1 VALAVDLERE
11 QDLEELRR
19 IAQTLRAQN
28 ELLLA
33 ALAAKSREVERLR
46 GKPGDLQLTL
56 KMIEALQAKA
66 KVAEDAVQRAEAER
80 AEAEHKQRAAER
92 ARQRAEHARQPA
104 GPTPQPMLPVIER
117 EFTLDEADR
126 ACPSCGGALRPWA
139 GQFEESELIDV
150 IEVSYEL
157 VKVKQQKYVCR
168 CGGCVETAL
177 GPERATPGSRYSL
190 AFAIKVVLDK
200 WLDHIPL
207 ERQCRILERHGLVVT
222 SQTLWD
228 LANVVARRL
237 ASLDAALE
245 AHVLQRPVIGLDQT
259 GWPRLEG
266 ADAKPWQMWCLTAP
280 GVVVHR
286 IRDDKSAATF
296 IDLVGTY
303 TGTIVCDA
311 LATHG
316 AGARAGPGIVLAGCW
331 AHVVRKFEEAKP
343 DHPEAVHA
351 LAWIGALYAIDAR
364 AEDDPVRLAELR
376 RAESVAVLAA
386 LKTWLWDQAALPSL
400 SIGKAAGYTIAN
412 WERLTRFVEDARIP
426 LDNNATE
433 RAIRGPVVGRKNH
446 YGSKSRRGTEV
457 AATFY
462 TILETVK
469 LHGVNPAAYL
479 AAAITA
485 ADRGIALMPWEF
497 AAATSGAQAL
507 EAGGDAT
514 AGSH

>member
-1 VALAVDLERE
+1 MALDVDLERE
-11 QDLEELRR
+11 QNIEELRR
-19 IAQTLRAQN
+19 IAQALHAQN
-28 ELLLA
+28 ALLLE
-33 ALAAKSREVERLR
+33 ALAKKSREVERLR

-66 KVAEDAVQRAEAER
+66 KSAEAAVRRAEAEQQR
-80 AEAEHKQRAAER
+80 RAAER
-92 ARQRAEHARQPA
+92 ERQRAERPRKPA
-104 GPTPQPMLPVIER
+104 GPTPQPHLPVVER
-117 EFTLDEADR
+117 EFTLEEADR
-126 ACPSCGGALRPWA
+126 ACPSCGGALRPMV

-150 IEVSYEL
+150 IEARYEL
-157 VKVKQQKYVCR
+157 VQVKQQKYVCR
-168 CGGCVETAL
+168 CGGCVDTAL

-200 WLDHIPL
+200 WLDHLPL

-228 LANVVARRL
+228 LANSLARRL
-237 ASLDAALE
+237 AGVDAALA
-245 AHVLQRPVIGLDQT
+245 AHVLERPVIGLDQT
-259 GWPRLEG
+259 SWPRLES
-266 ADAKPWQMWCLTAP
+266 ATAKPWQMWCLTAP

-296 IDLVGTY
+296 GELVGTY

-331 AHVVRKFEEAKP
+331 AHVVRKFKEALP
-343 DHPEAVHA
+343 DHPEAARA
-351 LAWIGALYAIDAR
+351 LAWLGTLYDIDER
-364 AEDDPVRLAELR
+364 AEGDLARLAELR
-376 RAESVAVLAA
+376 RVESAAVLAELHA
-386 LKTWLWDQAALPSL
+386 WLAEQRTLSSL
-400 SIGKAAGYTIAN
+400 SIGKAVAYTLAN
-412 WERLTRFVEDARIP
+412 WDRLTRFVADARIP

-462 TILETVK
+462 TLLETAK

-479 AAAITA
+479 ASAVTA
-485 ADRGIALMPWEF
+485 ADRGVALMPWEF
-497 AAATSGAQAL
+497 AAAASAAP
-507 EAGGDAT
+507 AA
-514 AGSH
+514 